1 MQSFYQAEA
10 ASGLASS
17 LWPKKGA
24 PPIYSSLGRRSEEA
38 LARDR
43 RIRDAASFSELLHAL
58 QEGLPDFDEGSLVI
72 AFCVGAKLVDER
84 SLASVASLP
93 VWASLQQRLRDATH
107 RLEPRGLSMVAYAC
121 AKMAWREEAFL
132 RDVAAAS
139 TKKAPD
145 FGSTDIAKICWAY
158 AKLDFV
164 AEASELWAAM
174 GQVLQKVHLSRHV
187 DLSMIAW
194 AFSTAR
200 QGDAALY
207 AELASASLD
216 LMQDLTPQCL
226 ANVAMA
232 LARENI
238 AHPELFD
245 AICRRGLGL
254 VRHFADF
261 DATNLCW
268 ALARLQWVD
277 YELFELLA
285 DHTVGNGFVKRY
297 SAEMAAQ
304 MAWAFAVA
312 GFAHGPLFADLA
324 DFVARHASVFEA
336 QYLSTCAWAFATL
349 NFRHDSV
356 WHALARE
363 VKGGRLWRYRPDQ
376 LCIIWAFTKVRWDDP
391 ELLRDMMQVSSQR
404 LTEFDTQGIIN
415 FLSAVVVMSEEGSE
429 AHSEDAL
436 RLVDSIM
443 LELMQKELDP
453 E

>member
-187 DLSMIAW
+187 DLSMIFW

-216 LMQDLTPQCL
+216 LMQET
-226 ANVAMA
+226 
-232 LARENI
+232 
-238 AHPELFD
+238 
-245 AICRRGLGL
+245 
-254 VRHFADF
+254 
-261 DATNLCW
+261 
-268 ALARLQWVD
+268 
-277 YELFELLA
+277 
-285 DHTVGNGFVKRY
+285 
-297 SAEMAAQ
+297 
-304 MAWAFAVA
+304 
-312 GFAHGPLFADLA
+312 
-324 DFVARHASVFEA
+324 
-336 QYLSTCAWAFATL
+336 
-349 NFRHDSV
+349 
-356 WHALARE
+356 
-363 VKGGRLWRYRPDQ
+363 
-376 LCIIWAFTKVRWDDP
+376 
-391 ELLRDMMQVSSQR
+391 
-404 LTEFDTQGIIN
+404 
-415 FLSAVVVMSEEGSE
+415 
-429 AHSEDAL
+429 
-436 RLVDSIM
+436 
-443 LELMQKELDP
+443 
-453 E
+453 